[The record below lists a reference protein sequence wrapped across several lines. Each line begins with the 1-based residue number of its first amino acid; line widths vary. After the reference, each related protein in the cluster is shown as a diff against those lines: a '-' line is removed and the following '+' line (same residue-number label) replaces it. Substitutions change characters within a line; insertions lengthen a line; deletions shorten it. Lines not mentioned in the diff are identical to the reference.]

1 MMHVMDE
8 ERAPEA
14 RPEIPLA
21 NYGRELAARLAKL
34 PTRPRAAIAAACA
47 ERLYPAYAAYLA
59 ARGVD
64 DAGTVRRAL
73 DAAWEVIEGGAV
85 LDGPDGGVAVRAPD
99 AAALVRACVA
109 LIPDEDAG
117 TILPRHAEEAIATA
131 AYALQAAADLADD
144 AGAWAATVAMDALDA
159 FLLQDVATV
168 DAAAEQ
174 AVWAHPLV
182 RAEVERREIDLVI
195 LAGPD
200 LATAVA
206 LVRAR
211 AAGTSLLPLDE
222 LAQA

>member
-1 MMHVMDE
+1 MMCDMDVE
-8 ERAPEA
+8 HGPQ
-14 RPEIPLA
+14 IPLA
-21 NYGRELAARLAKL
+21 TYGRELAARLAAL
-34 PTRPRAAIAAACA
+34 PTRPRAAFAAACA
-47 ERLYPAYAAYLA
+47 ERLFPAYAAYLA

-73 DAAWEVIEGGAV
+73 DAAWQVIEDGAV
-85 LDGPDGGVAVRAPD
+85 MDGSDRGAAATAPD
-99 AAALVRACVA
+99 AAALVRACVV
-109 LIPDEDAG
+109 LIPDEEAG
-117 TILPRHAEEAIATA
+117 TILPRHAEEAIAAA

-159 FLLQDVATV
+159 YLLQDVPIV

-182 RAEVERREIDLVI
+182 RDEVERREIDLAI

-206 LVRAR
+206 LVRTR
-211 AAGTSLLPLDE
+211 AAGTSLLPLAK